1 MSNVP
6 MIAPCPHLAKLPYY
20 EPGRPIE
27 DVARELGLDPSRIV
41 KLASNENP
49 LGPSP
54 LAIEAMR
61 KAVAGAHVYP
71 DGNGFLL
78 RQAIA
83 RKHRLA
89 IEQVVLANGS
99 NEFIEFLGHA
109 FLSPGD
115 EMVISQYA
123 FAIYEIVAHMF
134 QARVVEVPARDYGHD
149 LDAMLRAITPR
160 TRLVFVANPNNPTG
174 TAAPRAALERF
185 LRAVPDHALVV
196 VDEAYQEFLKDPLD
210 TPGLI
215 AAKPNVV
222 VMRTFSKAQGL
233 AGLRIGYGLADK
245 AVATALQKVRQPFN
259 ANLVAQAAALA
270 ALADDEHIRR
280 TVGTVAEG
288 LAFLEGAFR
297 ARKREYVPSHGNFV
311 LVHVGDGKRVFDGL
325 LRHGVIVRPMGGYK
339 LPAWIRVTVGTRAEN
354 DTFLKALDG
363 VLEECG
369 RAGK

>member
-1 MSNVP
+1 MTEV
-6 MIAPCPHLAKLPYY
+6 IVPCPHLAHLPFY

-54 LAIEAMR
+54 KAIEAMR
-61 KAVAGAHVYP
+61 HAIAGVHIYP

-83 RKHRLA
+83 KKHGMGM
-89 IEQVVLANGS
+89 EQVVLANGS
-99 NEFIEFLGHA
+99 NEVIEFLGHA

-123 FAIYEIVAHMF
+123 FAIYEIVARIF
-134 QARVVEVPARDYGHD
+134 QARVVEAPAREYGHD
-149 LDAMLRAITPR
+149 LEAMLKAITPK

-174 TAAPRAALERF
+174 TAADRAAMERF
-185 LRAVPDHALVV
+185 LRAVPEHTLVV
-196 VDEAYQEFLKDPLD
+196 VDEAYQEFLEDPLD

-215 AAKPNVV
+215 AQQPNVV

-245 AVATALQKVRQPFN
+245 GVAAALQKVRQPFN
-259 ANLVAQAAALA
+259 ANLVAQVAALA
-270 ALADDEHIRR
+270 ALADEEHIRR
-280 TVGTVAEG
+280 TVRMVGEG
-288 LAFLEGAFR
+288 RDFLQSEFR
-297 ARKREYVPSHGNFV
+297 ARKREFVPSYGNFV
-311 LVHVGDGKRVFDGL
+311 LVHVGDGKKVFDGL

-339 LPAWIRVTVGTRAEN
+339 LPAWIRVTVGTRTEN
-354 DTFLKALDG
+354 EIFLKALDEVMG
-363 VLEECG
+363 
-369 RAGK
+369 

>member
-1 MSNVP
+1 MTEV
-6 MIAPCPHLAKLPYY
+6 IAPCPHLANLPFY

-54 LAIEAMR
+54 KAIEAMR
-61 KAVAGAHVYP
+61 RAVAGVHIYP

-83 RKHRLA
+83 QKHGVGM
-89 IEQVVLANGS
+89 EQVVLANGS
-99 NEFIEFLGHA
+99 NEVIEFLGHA

-123 FAIYEIVAHMF
+123 FAIYEIVARIF
-134 QARVVEVPARDYGHD
+134 QARVVEVPAREYGHD
-149 LDAMLRAITPR
+149 LDAMLKAITPK

-174 TAAPRAALERF
+174 TAVSPGELERF
-185 LRAVPDHALVV
+185 LHAVPDHALVV
-196 VDEAYQEFLKDPLD
+196 VDEAYQEFLKSPLD

-215 AAKPNVV
+215 ARKPNVV

-233 AGLRIGYGLADK
+233 AGLRIGYGLANK
-245 AVATALQKVRQPFN
+245 GVAAALQKVRQPFN
-259 ANLVAQAAALA
+259 ASLVAQAAALA
-270 ALADDEHIRR
+270 ALADEEHIRR
-280 TVGTVAEG
+280 TVRTVDEGRDFLQAE
-288 LAFLEGAFR
+288 FR
-297 ARKREYVPSHGNFV
+297 TRKWEFVSSHGNFV
-311 LVHVGDGKRVFDGL
+311 LVHVGDGKKVFDGL

-354 DTFLKALDG
+354 ETFLKALDEVMG
-363 VLEECG
+363 
-369 RAGK
+369 